1 MKTLYINIFGGHRN
15 GQLKARIPGSASRWM
30 QMTRTAEV
38 APEVMAIIK
47 FNKSLSREEKKK
59 RGDEIIPL
67 RRMKSPHLWVAE
79 LPEGLEVPQ
88 SIKIAYEDPMMDF
101 RTRLTINR

>member
-1 MKTLYINIFGGHRN
+1 MEETAKCLESLY
-15 GQLKARIPGSASRWM
+15 M
-30 QMTRTAEV
+30 V
-38 APEVMAIIK
+38 
-47 FNKSLSREEKKK
+47 LSRFEKNFSEEKKK

-88 SIKIAYEDPMMDF
+88 TLRVAYKDPMMSF
-101 RTRLTINR
+101 KTRLTINEIR